1 MALAYSAPKLTA
13 TAHAAVDRG
22 DFDFLVPYKKPLY
35 RTDEAA
41 DTISRSTEFIRCLIE
56 EGRLEAHRDSA
67 TTEGRKSS
75 LVTRRSLLLY
85 QVSIANYDPN
95 SIVARL
101 EAIAKTLGPAQLDRF
116 ARFISR
122 QRESIS

>member
-22 DFDFLVPYKKPLY
+22 DYDFLAPYKKPLY

-67 TTEGRKSS
+67 SGDRKSS

-85 QVSIANYDPN
+85 QVSIANYNPN

-101 EAIAKTLGPAQLDRF
+101 EAILKTFSPPQLDRL
-116 ARFISR
+116 ARSISR
-122 QRESIS
+122 QKESIS